1 MREIV
6 TPPRALGL
14 FAALIAIAVVVGAWL
29 SWLHAPIELAFESV
43 GPATRGLLDDAA
55 PQRARYDA
63 SADKLQLLG
72 PCFDD
77 QRQPMVV
84 GGETLVLRVSARDGL
99 PYASALRPPRLF
111 IASVSRAADPVI
123 LDAEHFRLHG
133 SVAVRGTVTQ
143 NTRAL
148 VEITGHICPP
158 PSAGPCQSS
167 EKPKL
172 GMPGPTRSFAA
183 AYSAAANPNSNA
195 FSPIPCVQVAGR
207 WYVDAAPPS

>member
-1 MREIV
+1 
-6 TPPRALGL
+6 
-14 FAALIAIAVVVGAWL
+14 VVDN
-29 SWLHAPIELAFESV
+29 ELA
-43 GPATRGLLDDAA
+43 GDWPASCPYFRPNFYAICL
-55 PQRARYDA
+55 QA
-63 SADKLQLLG
+63 SSK
-72 PCFDD
+72 
-77 QRQPMVV
+77 
-84 GGETLVLRVSARDGL
+84 
-99 PYASALRPPRLF
+99 
-111 IASVSRAADPVI
+111 

>member
-1 MREIV
+1 MTRERRSYRHFALPMACAAFI
-6 TPPRALGL
+6 TTGLATATALAGASGALGAL
-14 FAALIAIAVVVGAWL
+14 SPAAAARGVVDN
-29 SWLHAPIELAFESV
+29 ELA
-43 GPATRGLLDDAA
+43 GDWPASCPYFRPNFYAICL
-55 PQRARYDA
+55 QA
-63 SADKLQLLG
+63 SSK
-72 PCFDD
+72 
-77 QRQPMVV
+77 
-84 GGETLVLRVSARDGL
+84 
-99 PYASALRPPRLF
+99 
-111 IASVSRAADPVI
+111 

>member
-1 MREIV
+1 MGQTERHRDRIHRV
-6 TPPRALGL
+6 PACRLSPSTPLLASTDCLRRAK
-14 FAALIAIAVVVGAWL
+14 VGAL
-29 SWLHAPIELAFESV
+29 SPAAAARGVVDNELA
-43 GPATRGLLDDAA
+43 GDWPASCPYFRPNFYAICL
-55 PQRARYDA
+55 QA
-63 SADKLQLLG
+63 SSK
-72 PCFDD
+72 
-77 QRQPMVV
+77 
-84 GGETLVLRVSARDGL
+84 
-99 PYASALRPPRLF
+99 
-111 IASVSRAADPVI
+111 